1 MSPRRDVFQSQD
13 LIISLVLPQQ
23 PSTAWRCQLLPAA
36 LLLNEATGSH
46 YLTNSVSPISL
57 QNQKCS
63 RVRCHA
69 DTLYQRRG
77 QEVNFLNELSFLPP
91 SLLRSAYFV
100 LSSSDLQVLELL
112 FFLWTCSSSN
122 VPPRRPNTSENQ
134 RRKKPGGRGRRRGRG
149 DQEKKISYRTAGD
162 RITVTWGRQPLF
174 HLCHLKKTRNRS
186 KRTDLTSDP
195 RKQKQLFQQHPS
207 LLINSPQILALPAH
221 Y

>member
-1 MSPRRDVFQSQD
+1 MQIHCIRGEVKR
-13 LIISLVLPQQ
+13 
-23 PSTAWRCQLLPAA
+23 ST
-36 LLLNEATGSH
+36 S
-46 YLTNSVSPISL
+46 LTNSPSYLPPFCAMHI
-57 QNQKCS
+57 
-63 RVRCHA
+63 
-69 DTLYQRRG
+69 
-77 QEVNFLNELSFLPP
+77 LSFHPQICRC
-91 SLLRSAYFV
+91 SNW
-100 LSSSDLQVLELL
+100 

-186 KRTDLTSDP
+186 KRTDLTLDP

-207 LLINSPQILALPAH
+207 LLIDSPQILALPAH